1 MKTLSWL
8 KIWHLF
14 SADYHR
20 RQICCRFCKNIRLF
34 SSGDRTKGD
43 GGGYGYT
50 ANIWQGLQIRG
61 KIAFG
66 TDAGV
71 YAHGKNAKEFEYMV
85 EAGMPPMEAIKAAT
99 TSAADLIGISN
110 IVGSIEKGKLADI
123 VAVDGDPLLDIKT
136 MQHMAFI
143 MKDGKIYLQ

>member
-1 MKTLSWL
+1 MDLMKQKGTFYVPT
-8 KIWHLF
+8 IT
-14 SADYHR
+14 AG
-20 RQICCRFCKNIRLF
+20 RFVAEKAKVPGYYNPLVV
-34 SSGDRTKGD
+34 TKALEIGPL
-43 GGGYGYT
+43 
-50 ANIWQGLQIRG
+50 IQGTFGKAYKRG
-61 KIAFG
+61 VKIAFG

-71 YAHGKNAKEFEYMV
+71 FPHGENGKEFGYMV

-143 MKDGKIYLQ
+143 MKDGKIYFQ